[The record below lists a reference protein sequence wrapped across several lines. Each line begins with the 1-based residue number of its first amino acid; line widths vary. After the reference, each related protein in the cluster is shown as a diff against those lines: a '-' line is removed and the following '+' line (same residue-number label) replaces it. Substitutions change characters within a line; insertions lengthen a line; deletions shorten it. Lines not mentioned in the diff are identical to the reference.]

1 MKNLSLLLLTA
12 VAAIGCAGP
21 VEPVSAEESLVT
33 YTVTFDVGD
42 IETNTVRIMLCDTAT
57 GMCEIGEPEGCR
69 FADTDPVSGH
79 ACDITVPDGDMLAFN
94 VQLDDAFACEL
105 DDAECARL
113 GSVHVLRDGA
123 PVPLERDIHGE
134 FCNFLVMP
142 DAIAIPTGSEPA
154 GI

>member
-21 VEPVSAEESLVT
+21 VEPASVEEALVT

-69 FADTDPVSGH
+69 FIDDAPVSGH
-79 ACDITVPDGDMLAFN
+79 ACDISVPDGDMLAFN
-94 VQLDDAFACEL
+94 IQLDNGFVCEL
-105 DDAECARL
+105 DDDECARL
-113 GSVHVLRDGA
+113 GSVHVFRDGA

-142 DAIAIPTGSEPA
+142 DAIAIPHAAAPE